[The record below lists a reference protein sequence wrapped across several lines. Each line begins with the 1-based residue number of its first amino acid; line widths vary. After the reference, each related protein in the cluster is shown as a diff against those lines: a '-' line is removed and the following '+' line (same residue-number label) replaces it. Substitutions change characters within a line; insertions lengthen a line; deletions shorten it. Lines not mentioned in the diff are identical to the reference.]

1 MERIEQ
7 DETIDLQKLA
17 AIIFDRKKLF
27 GGIVAAFTLVALI
40 ISLVLPKEYT
50 SQVTVQSSSSG
61 VDLSGAAAAMAA
73 IAGGGGISGGKATTY
88 MELMKT
94 RVVLEPIIEQVF
106 DDIEPEKRPD
116 AENFAKKNLDIAN
129 TKGTQLISVEAKGR
143 TPEEA
148 KYIAD
153 NVVGNFLGLMTNLN
167 KENKSL
173 VVSFLD
179 ERIATAKKEADE
191 SAKALEEYSKEHK
204 LYGPGEQT
212 SAQLAKSA
220 AYDKTLG
227 ELAVTK
233 MAQQAKLSSVASQLG
248 EQNSDAMKYNMAD
261 APSVQRLHNAI
272 IDKETELVNMRM
284 LYQEKHPNV
293 VRAIA
298 ELEELNRQ
306 LSAEVQKVVNSQAI
320 TVNENQAELQMAR
333 YQAATALAVANASEA
348 KVKALQA
355 KADEDMAGMA
365 DDILEYQ
372 KLAREAGIKQEI
384 YNNLTKQIEQ
394 AKIQQTMESMDIQ
407 VVDPANLPDENK
419 PSGPKKKLITLV
431 GLVLGCMV
439 SLGYSLVLYKR
450 ES

>member
-7 DETIDLQKLA
+7 DETIDLQKLF
-17 AIIFDRKKLF
+17 AIIMDRKKLF
-27 GGIVAAFTLVALI
+27 GGIVAGFTAVALI
-40 ISLVLPKEYT
+40 ISLLLPKEYT
-50 SQVTVQSSSSG
+50 SKVTVQAASG
-61 VDLSGAAAAMAA
+61 DMGMGGAAAAMAA
-73 IAGGGGISGGKATTY
+73 ITGGNMGGGKATTY

-116 AENFAKKNLDIAN
+116 AEGFVKKNLNISN
-129 TKGTQLISVEAKGR
+129 TKGTQLMSVEAKGR

-284 LYQEKHPNV
+284 LYQEKHPNI

-365 DDILEYQ
+365 DDILEYN

-384 YNNLTKQIEQ
+384 YNNLTKQIEN

-407 VVDPANLPDENK
+407 VVDPANLPDEDK

-439 SLGYSLVLYKR
+439 SLGYSLVLYRR

>member
-7 DETIDLQKLA
+7 DETIDLQKLF
-17 AIIFDRKKLF
+17 AIIVDRKKLF
-27 GGIVAAFTLVALI
+27 GGIVAGFTTVALI
-40 ISLVLPKEYT
+40 ISLLLPKEYT
-50 SQVTVQSSSSG
+50 SQVTVQAASG
-61 VDLSGAAAAMAA
+61 DMGMGGAAAAMAA
-73 IAGGGGISGGKATTY
+73 ITGGNMGGGKATTY

-116 AENFAKKNLDIAN
+116 AEGFVKKNLNISN
-129 TKGTQLISVEAKGR
+129 TKGTQLMSVEAKGR

-204 LYGPGEQT
+204 LYGPEAQT
-212 SAQLAKSA
+212 SAQLSKSA

-272 IDKETELVNMRM
+272 IDKETELVKMRM
-284 LYQEKHPNV
+284 LYQEKHPSV

-298 ELEELNRQ
+298 ELEELNNQ

-320 TVNENQAELQMAR
+320 TVNDNQAELQMAR

-365 DDILEYQ
+365 DDILEYK
-372 KLAREAGIKQEI
+372 KLDREAGLKQEI
-384 YNNLTKQIEQ
+384 YNNLTKQIEN

-407 VVDPANLPDENK
+407 VVDPAKLADEKN
-419 PSGPKKKLITLV
+419 PSGPRKTLITAIGMV
-431 GLVLGCMV
+431 IGCMV

-450 ES
+450 EY

>member
-7 DETIDLQKLA
+7 DETIDLQKLF
-17 AIIFDRKKLF
+17 AIIVDRKKLF
-27 GGIVAAFTLVALI
+27 GGIVAGFTAVALI
-40 ISLVLPKEYT
+40 ISLLLPKEYT
-50 SQVTVQSSSSG
+50 SQVTVQAASG
-61 VDLSGAAAAMAA
+61 DMGMGGAAAAMAA
-73 IAGGGGISGGKATTY
+73 ITGGSMTSGKAATY

-94 RVVLEPIIEQVF
+94 RVVLDPIIEQVF
-106 DDIEPEKRPD
+106 DDIEPEDRLD
-116 AENFAKKNLDIAN
+116 AEKFAKKHLDIAN

-204 LYGPGEQT
+204 LYGPEAQT
-212 SAQLAKSA
+212 SAQLSKSA

-272 IDKETELVNMRM
+272 IDKETELVKMRM
-284 LYQEKHPNV
+284 LYQEKHPSV

-298 ELEELNRQ
+298 ELEELNNQ

-320 TVNENQAELQMAR
+320 TVNDNQAELQMAR

-407 VVDPANLPDENK
+407 VVDPANLPDEDK

-450 ES
+450 EA

>member
-7 DETIDLQKLA
+7 DETIDLQKLF
-17 AIIFDRKKLF
+17 AIIADRRKLF
-27 GGIVAAFTLVALI
+27 GGIVAGFTAVALI
-40 ISLVLPKEYT
+40 ISLLLPKEYT
-50 SQVTVQSSSSG
+50 SQVTVQAASG
-61 VDLSGAAAAMAA
+61 DLGMGGAAATLATLTGANVA
-73 IAGGGGISGGKATTY
+73 SGKAITFIE
-88 MELMKT
+88 MMKT
-94 RVVLEPIIEQVF
+94 RVVIEPIIDSVF
-106 DDIEPEKRPD
+106 DDIEEEDRPD
-116 AENFAKKNLDIAN
+116 VGKFVDKNLVLKN

-153 NVVGNFLGLMTNLN
+153 NVVNNFLTLMTSMN

-179 ERIATAKKEADE
+179 DRIATVKKEADE
-191 SAKALEEYSKEHK
+191 TAVALEQYSKEHK
-204 LYGPGEQT
+204 IYGPSEQT

-233 MAQQAKLSSVASQLG
+233 LAQQARLSSVASQLG

-261 APSVQRLHNAI
+261 APGVQRLHNAI
-272 IDKETELVNMRM
+272 IDKETELVKMRM

-298 ELEELNRQ
+298 ELEELNNQ
-306 LSAEVQKVVNSQAI
+306 LSAEVQKVVSSQAVN
-320 TVNENQAELQMAR
+320 VNENQQALQMAR

-365 DDILEYQ
+365 DDILEYK
-372 KLAREAGIKQEI
+372 KLAREAGLKQEI

-407 VVDPANLPDENK
+407 IVDPANLPDEEK
-419 PSGPKKKLITLV
+419 PTWPRKKLMTAAGML
-431 GLVLGCMV
+431 LGCLV

-450 ES
+450 EC

>member
-1 MERIEQ
+1 MNREE
-7 DETIDLQKLA
+7 DTIDLGRLLS
-17 AIIFDRKKLF
+17 IIIANKKVT
-27 GGIVAAFTLVALI
+27 GGIVAVCTVLAIV
-40 ISLVLPKEYT
+40 ISLLLPKTYT
-50 SQVTVQSSSSG
+50 SQVTVQTASG
-61 VDLSGAAAAMAA
+61 DMGMGGAAAAMAA
-73 IAGGGGISGGKATTY
+73 ITGGSMTSGKAATY

-106 DDIEPEKRPD
+106 DDIEPDKRLD
-116 AENFAKKNLDIAN
+116 AENFAKKNLNIAN

-153 NVVGNFLGLMTNLN
+153 NVVGNFLELMTTLN

-191 SAKALEEYSKEHK
+191 SAQALEEYSKAHK

-212 SAQLAKSA
+212 AAQLEKSV
-220 AYDKTLG
+220 AYEKTLG

-233 MAQQAKLSSVASQLG
+233 MAQQARLSSVASQLG

-272 IDKETELVNMRM
+272 IDKETELVKMRM
-284 LYQEKHPNV
+284 LYQEKHPSV
-293 VRAIA
+293 VRAVT

-306 LSAEVQKVVNSQAI
+306 LSDEVQKVVSSQAVN
-320 TVNENQAELQMAR
+320 VNENQAELQMAR

-348 KVKALQA
+348 KVQALQN

-407 VVDPANLPDENK
+407 VVDPANLPDEEK
-419 PSGPKKKLITLV
+419 PSGPRKKLIAAIGFV
-431 GLVLGCMV
+431 IGCMI

-450 ES
+450 EV

>member
-7 DETIDLQKLA
+7 DETIDLQKLF
-17 AIIFDRKKLF
+17 AIIVDRKKLF
-27 GGIVAAFTLVALI
+27 GGIVAGFTAVALI
-40 ISLVLPKEYT
+40 ISLLLPKEYT
-50 SQVTVQSSSSG
+50 SQVTVQAASG
-61 VDLSGAAAAMAA
+61 DMGMGGAAAAMAA
-73 IAGGGGISGGKATTY
+73 ITGGSMTSSKAATY

-94 RVVLEPIIEQVF
+94 RVVLDPIIEQVL

-116 AENFAKKNLDIAN
+116 AEGFAKENLNIAN
-129 TKGTQLISVEAKGR
+129 TKGSQLISVEAKGR

-212 SAQLAKSA
+212 TAQLEKSA

-233 MAQQAKLSSVASQLG
+233 MAQQARLSSVASQLG

-272 IDKETELVNMRM
+272 IDKETELVKMRM
-284 LYQEKHPNV
+284 LYQEKHPSV

-298 ELEELNRQ
+298 ELEELNNQ

-365 DDILEYQ
+365 DDILGYQ
-372 KLAREAGIKQEI
+372 KLAREAGLKQEI
-384 YNNLTKQIEQ
+384 YNNLTQQIEQ

-407 VVDPANLPDENK
+407 VVDPANLPDEDK

-439 SLGYSLVLYKR
+439 SLGYSLVLYRR